1 MVLNNIINR
10 IKSINS
16 NIKFVGSFD
25 ENNQKTG
32 YWEYYNSYGNLCYKG
47 IYVNGIKDGNWEIY
61 WSNGNLR
68 LKGKFE
74 NNFYNGYWEWYY
86 PNGDLY
92 RKGNYINGILHVI
105 N

>member
-32 YWEYYNSYGNLCYKG
+32 YWEEYYF
-47 IYVNGIKDGNWEIY
+47 NGIKDGY
-61 WSNGNLR
+61 WIFYYENGNIR
-68 LKGKFE
+68 YKG
-74 NNFYNGYWEWYY
+74 NFIYGYRDGYWGFYTIGGNLWYEA
-86 PNGDLY
+86 
-92 RKGNYINGILHVI
+92 NYKN